1 MVVAMRRTLLLLLF
15 VVVAQQAAAAA
26 AAPIA
31 RDRHEAVPQGHDDP
45 EQQRSLR
52 AGPTSQLAGGP
63 TVRSLVHSL
72 VRHALLEH
80 MQAAARK
87 MDERIGAVRQR
98 QVRPL
103 LFIAYQ

>member
-1 MVVAMRRTLLLLLF
+1 MVVAMMRTLLLLLF
-15 VVVAQQAAAAA
+15 VVVAHQAAAAA

-45 EQQRSLR
+45 EHSLR

-103 LFIAYQ
+103 LFIAHQ